1 MSIARAISIIIK
13 GSDQASPALKKAKQ
27 SMGSTEKAAGSLRGA
42 VGALGMSFGVAGLAG
57 VLKKSVDEFMRFET
71 AVSRIGTLI
80 PGQRALLG
88 TLSDQADLLSR
99 TYGLMAD
106 DVATAT
112 FQAVSAGVDAGK
124 ATEFMAVAAQSATAG
139 FSSMEESVMGLTTIV
154 NAYGLEVSEAQQIS
168 DAMFATNKLG
178 VTTTRELSQHMG
190 TVVSVASSLNVGY
203 KEVFAST
210 VALTKQGLNTGRSMV
225 SMRGILASLISPSE
239 DAANAAKQYGLEW
252 DASMVRSRGM
262 VGVMEELQKAL
273 ASGGTELI
281 ARLIPN
287 TRALS
292 GAMALASTTGI
303 KDFNEA
309 LTETTTRSGQ
319 TAEALKEV
327 TDSASHKYKVAT
339 QELAS
344 SWRDLGGV
352 SIPLVNAAMG
362 LYVEVLNK
370 AKQATKDTTTAFEI
384 LHMTGALTAPTAVAI
399 DAVSAA
405 AGKLYTVIN
414 GEVNP
419 SLEKFTSWESKASI
433 AADTAKKE
441 IGGVTNGVWR
451 LEEALGLMDGVAL
464 DSSVARVLRASS
476 RELSGLTDEVYRFA
490 AASDIGL
497 QKGMTPEESAKRVAA
512 MLRASDKAI
521 RSARSSVRR
530 AAEPKGEEWT
540 FKAEDF
546 TAYGEEMTFAAEGIW
561 DGLSKIP
568 PLMDEV
574 RNSSK
579 TAFSEMSQGASELT
593 RGMQQFA
600 DVTAS
605 ALDAAISGESSFAAA
620 MQDGT
625 NAVLRG
631 LAKQATA
638 RALMEGALALG
649 ALALGDTKQA
659 GLHGAAAAKFALVA
673 GVGFAGASAVGTS
686 DSGDNGSGGSSER
699 ASAGQGLSA
708 IAPAG
713 SANNGQRTEI
723 YNITIQ
729 GSLIRQAELGTAVGR
744 ALDEARRRGA
754 APRR

>member
-139 FSSMEESVMGLTTIV
+139 FSSMEETVQGLTTII
-154 NAYGLEVSEAQQIS
+154 NAYGLEVSEAGQIS
-168 DAMFATNKLG
+168 DAMFAANKLG
-178 VTTTRELSQHMG
+178 VTTTRELAQHMG

-225 SMRGILASLISPSE
+225 ALRSILSTLISPSE
-239 DAANAAKQYGLEW
+239 DAAKAAAEFGIEW
-252 DASMVRSRGM
+252 NASMVKARGM
-262 VGVMEELQKAL
+262 VGVMEELRKANE
-273 ASGGTELI
+273 AGGTELI
-281 ARLIPN
+281 SRLVPN
-287 TRALS
+287 VRALS

-303 KDFNEA
+303 KDFNRSIE
-309 LTETTTRSGQ
+309 ETATRAGQ
-319 TAEALKEV
+319 TGEALKEV
-327 TDSASHKYKVAT
+327 TESAAHKYKVAMA
-339 QELAS
+339 ELDS
-344 SWRDLGGV
+344 KWRDLGGV
-352 SIPLVNAAMG
+352 SIPFVNKAMG

-370 AKQATKDTTTAFEI
+370 AKQATQDTTTAFEI
-384 LHMTGALTAPTAVAI
+384 MHATSALTAPAAVAV
-399 DAVSAA
+399 DVLSAA
-405 AGKLYTVIN
+405 AGKLYGVVD
-414 GEVNP
+414 GYLNP
-419 SLEKFTSWESKASI
+419 SLAKFTSWETRTPADAANAAKAIDGIKDS
-433 AADTAKKE
+433 T
-441 IGGVTNGVWR
+441 IGLAT
-451 LEEALGLMDGVAL
+451 ALGLM
-464 DSSVARVLRASS
+464 S
-476 RELSGLTDEVYRFA
+476 
-490 AASDIGL
+490 
-497 QKGMTPEESAKRVAA
+497 GMTPEESAKRVAA
-512 MLRASDKAI
+512 MLRESDNAI
-521 RSARSSVRR
+521 RAARSSVRS
-530 AAEPKGEEWT
+530 AAEPRGEEWAFEPLEVGDT
-540 FKAEDF
+540 
-546 TAYGEEMTFAAEGIW
+546 
-561 DGLSKIP
+561 KIP
-568 PLMDEV
+568 PFADELKDSV
-574 RNSSK
+574 KRTSDLLAELSKQAKAPIYEIVGSVDKMTTSFGESKNAIESFSVSSV
-579 TAFSEMSQGASELT
+579 SGMS
-593 RGMQQFA
+593 QFA
-600 DVTAS
+600 DMTAT
-605 ALDAAISGESSFAAA
+605 ALDGAIAGEKSFAAA

-631 LAKQATA
+631 LAKQATVK
-638 RALMEGALALG
+638 ALMQGAEALG
-649 ALALGDTKQA
+649 ALAVGNIPGAK
-659 GLHGAAAAKFALVA
+659 LHGAAAAKFALVA